1 MRRKPEAL
9 RYVTILYKNMAKQNK
24 RAGFST
30 LTSKF
35 PKGTLPIELTPD
47 AVREFEK
54 KNKPLSVDAISQFL
68 LEEGEAIDEFTEFIP
83 CFRLPDTK
91 DFYGF
96 IYWQAGL
103 MEYHYWLATFDKKG
117 NFIEKK
123 RIGGTITQESTFKVS
138 VANITSSWKIEVKE
152 GESDR
157 NTKNLTPT
165 SFSQPY
171 IINISLTGTM
181 NEF

>member
-1 MRRKPEAL
+1 
-9 RYVTILYKNMAKQNK
+9 MAKQTK
-24 RAGFST
+24 RACFTT

-35 PKGTLPIELTPD
+35 PKAKLPIELTPD

-54 KNKPLSVDAISQFL
+54 KKKPLSVDSISQFL

-91 DFYGF
+91 EFHGLV
-96 IYWQAGL
+96 YWQAGL

-123 RIGGTITQESTFKVS
+123 RIAGTISGESTFKVA
-138 VANITSSWKIEVKE
+138 VATITSSWKIEVKE
-152 GESDR
+152 GESAQ

-165 SFSQPY
+165 SFSQHH
-171 IINISLTGTM
+171 IINISPTGTM
-181 NEF
+181 SEF